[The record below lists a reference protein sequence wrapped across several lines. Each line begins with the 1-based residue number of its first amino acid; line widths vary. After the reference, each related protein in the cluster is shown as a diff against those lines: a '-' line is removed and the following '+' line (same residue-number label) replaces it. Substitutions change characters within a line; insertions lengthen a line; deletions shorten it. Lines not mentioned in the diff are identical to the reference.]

1 MDTLGWIHLKRGE
14 PEEAVRILENA
25 VNLEPESASIR
36 YHLALALGETG
47 NKERAREML
56 QLALEAG
63 AFPEFDDSRR
73 ELERYGQL

>member
-1 MDTLGWIHLKRGE
+1 VQVLET
-14 PEEAVRILENA
+14 AVD
-25 VNLEPESASIR
+25 LEPDSASIR

-47 NKERAREML
+47 NGVRAREML

-63 AFPEFDDSRR
+63 AFPEFEDARQ